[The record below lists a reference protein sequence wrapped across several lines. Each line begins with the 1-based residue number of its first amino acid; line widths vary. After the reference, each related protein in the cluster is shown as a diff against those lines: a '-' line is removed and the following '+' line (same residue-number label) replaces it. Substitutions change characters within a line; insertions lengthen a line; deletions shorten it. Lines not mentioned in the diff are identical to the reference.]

1 MATID
6 VGGIGTW
13 LEKIEPGG
21 RTYVRKVSVLQACSS
36 PSKEIISKNFTK
48 NVAWKLVSGLFVF
61 AKN

>member
-21 RTYVRKVSVLQACSS
+21 RTYVRKVLQASSS
-36 PSKEIISKNFTK
+36 PLKEIISKNFTK
-48 NVAWKLVSGLFVF
+48 NVAWKLVSDPFVF

>member
-21 RTYVRKVSVLQACSS
+21 RTYVRKVLQASSS

-48 NVAWKLVSGLFVF
+48 NVAWKLVSDPFVF